1 MSVYNSVSDGMAL
14 SQFRSKRKF
23 TGGLYKNI
31 RKKKKRDFGS
41 DFVQIKLGE
50 NIKKVVRGLGGTR
63 KQRFLQTNSINVT
76 DTKTGKTQTTKIL
89 EVLEHLDNPH
99 YTRSNVITKGCI
111 VKTELGNVKVTS
123 RPTQHGIVNGVLIE
137 EKK

>member
-1 MSVYNSVSDGMAL
+1 MAL

-23 TGGLYKNI
+23 TGGLYKKI

-41 DFVQIKLGE
+41 DFIPIKIGE
-50 NIKKVVRGLGGTR
+50 RSKKVVRGLAGSR
-63 KQRFLQTNSINVT
+63 KQRLLQSDVINVT
-76 DTKTGKTQTTKIL
+76 NPKTGKTQTTKIL

-99 YTRSNVITKGCI
+99 YTRMNVITKGCL
-111 VKTELGNVKVTS
+111 VKTDLGKVKITS
-123 RPTQHGIVNGVLIE
+123 RPGQHGIVNGILIE